1 MAVLPPPPAPV
12 APGFTPVPPAKRSG
26 CAGCGFGCLGC
37 VGVFVALVLLMVGGA
52 WFFLVVQA
60 QASVPA
66 PAALVVYAAPVDVG
80 RNDSGYRL
88 VVNSALTQIYLSG
101 EIDPIF
107 NKWLGKLG
115 RPSGLLAATYV
126 LNSIPE

>member
-37 VGVFVALVLLMVGGA
+37 VGVFVVLVLLMVGGG
-52 WFFLVVQA
+52 WYFLVVQA

-80 RNDSGYRL
+80 RDDSGYRT
-88 VVNSALTQIYLSG
+88 A
-101 EIDPIF
+101 
-107 NKWLGKLG
+107 
-115 RPSGLLAATYV
+115 
-126 LNSIPE
+126 IPGAMRNRR